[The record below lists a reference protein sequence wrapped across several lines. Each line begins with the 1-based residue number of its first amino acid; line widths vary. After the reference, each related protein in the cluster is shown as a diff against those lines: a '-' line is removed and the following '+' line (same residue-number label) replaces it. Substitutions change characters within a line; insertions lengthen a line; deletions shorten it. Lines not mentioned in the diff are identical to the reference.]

1 MRTVTLDQLDELVP
15 SLPKG
20 HMLSPAAQAAIEE
33 GRELQVLVDRVW
45 AGFIE
50 MKRGE
55 TLRHRKLTPAD
66 AAIVRRID
74 RWYRP

>member
-20 HMLSPAAQAAIEE
+20 HKLSAAAMAAVEE
-33 GRELQVLVDRVW
+33 GRELARLTDLVW
-45 AGFIE
+45 EGFIE